1 MNSGPPQRLPRF
13 RPNQLL
19 RRGSVLFVL
28 VLVLARSRASPLY
41 GSPDAPRSSSPFVR
55 FNPPSDFSLTTNA
68 MAEPAPMWSGPSV
81 VTEPQ
86 PNAGPLPT
94 PPAAPPYEPLY
105 SDAAPLMMP
114 TSMPTL
120 PNLPLLPSLPS
131 LPDLPALPALPGLAA
146 PEEEEEVPAPMARPG
161 GGGLAGGE
169 YQQVVGSR
177 NTIVINTGTAENLAL
192 TLTSPSP

>member
-1 MNSGPPQRLPRF
+1 M
-13 RPNQLL
+13 
-19 RRGSVLFVL
+19 LFVL
-28 VLVLARSRASPLY
+28 VLELSRACAGLRPRVPLKEAALRPGSHSPAFRLLV
-41 GSPDAPRSSSPFVR
+41 D
-55 FNPPSDFSLTTNA
+55 DDA

-105 SDAAPLMMP
+105 SDAAALMMP

-131 LPDLPALPALPGLAA
+131 LPDLPALPALPGLPA
-146 PEEEEEVPAPMARPG
+146 PEEEEEEVPAPMARPG

-192 TLTSPSP
+192 TLALTLTLTLTLTHSLTLTLSLTR